1 MNISANN
8 ASKIE
13 DKFFETFCEGMD
25 NSEPAQSPENMFDD
39 FVYFAEEYF
48 PFENKWEHDEQTELL
63 MFMANILLK
72 PRDQME
78 QFLDQLTID
87 CNVDALIDFCESF
100 IID

>member
-1 MNISANN
+1 MSISANN
-8 ASKIE
+8 ANKIE
-13 DKFFETFCEGMD
+13 EKFFETFCEGTD

-48 PFENKWEHDEQTELL
+48 PFENKWEHDERTELL

-72 PRDQME
+72 PRDHME

-87 CNVDALIDFCESF
+87 CNVDSLIDFCESF

>member
-8 ASKIE
+8 ANKIE
-13 DKFFETFCEGMD
+13 DKFFELFCEGMD
-25 NSEPAQSPENMFDD
+25 SSEPENMFDD
-39 FVYFAEEYF
+39 FIYFAEEYF

-72 PRDQME
+72 PRDHME

>member
-1 MNISANN
+1 MNISENN
-8 ASKIE
+8 ANKIE
-13 DKFFETFCEGMD
+13 EKFFEMFCEGMD
-25 NSEPAQSPENMFDD
+25 NGEPSQSPENMFDD

-63 MFMANILLK
+63 MFMANVLLK
-72 PRDQME
+72 PRDHME

>member
-1 MNISANN
+1 MNISENNANN
-8 ASKIE
+8 IE
-13 DKFFETFCEGMD
+13 EKFFEMFCEGMN

-48 PFENKWEHDEQTELL
+48 PFENKWAHDEQTELL

-72 PRDQME
+72 PRDHME

>member
-8 ASKIE
+8 ANKIE

-39 FVYFAEEYF
+39 FVYFAEEFF

-63 MFMANILLK
+63 MFIANILLK
-72 PRDQME
+72 PRDHME